1 MQVASRRWGSG
12 ARVDNVDKG
21 KKRLLRA
28 AITCFVSKGI
38 QATTIEDIANAANV
52 TRRTVYRYYSGK
64 GELVDAII
72 DLERKRL
79 FGRLHE
85 ICNPYQDDFPRMIE
99 ECLACA
105 ADVLSP
111 AAGRSDLLSGGNG
124 AEALPHM
131 IGEDSLREWFDLFDE
146 PYQTYRAQHPQVGE
160 LRDLIEVIGR
170 LVLSFRH
177 VPGEPD
183 AIRQALRAILTLK
196 PARPAETALTDNPEY
211 VPAARSN

>member
-21 KKRLLRA
+21 RKRLLRA

-64 GELVDAII
+64 GELVDAVI

-85 ICNPYQDDFPRMIE
+85 VCNPFQDDFPRMIE

-105 ADVLSP
+105 AEVLSP
-111 AAGRSDLLSGGNG
+111 AAGRSDLLSGSNG

-131 IGEDSLREWFDLFDE
+131 IGEESLREWFRLFDTS
-146 PYQTYRAQHPQVGE
+146 YQAYRARHPAVGE
-160 LRDLIEVIGR
+160 LRDLIEIIGR

-183 AIRQALRAILTLK
+183 AMRQALEGIHA
-196 PARPAETALTDNPEY
+196 
-211 VPAARSN
+211 